1 MKILIVGGPAHLDEC
16 REKFTGKELMHAESH
31 GGAERF
37 LSGSDVVFDFLID
50 TKPASF
56 SIYASTSLT
65 VFVNTCMLSLAELT
79 GKRQSFQCTPIG
91 FNGFPTLF
99 NRKCLEVAVLDP
111 QDIPQLEKICNA
123 LQTEFELVDD
133 RVGLVTPR
141 VLCMIIN
148 EAFYTV
154 EEGTATRE
162 DIDLAMKLGTNY
174 PYGPFE
180 WCERIGLSNVYQLL
194 QALYDDTKD
203 QRYKICPLMK
213 KEFMRQLSKRA

>member
-16 REKFTGKELMHAESH
+16 REKFTGKELMHAGSH
-31 GGAERF
+31 DEAERF
-37 LSGSDVVFDFLID
+37 LSGSDVVFDFLIE

-56 SIYASTSLT
+56 SIYASTRLT
-65 VFVNTCMLSLAELT
+65 VFVNTCMVSLAELT
-79 GKRQSFQCTPIG
+79 GKHQNFQCTPIG

-99 NRKCLEVAVLDP
+99 NRNCLEVAVLDP

-180 WCERIGLSNVYQLL
+180 WCERIGLPNVYQLL

-203 QRYKICPLMK
+203 QRYKISPLMK
-213 KEFMRQLSKRA
+213 KEFIRHLSGRA